1 VVSET
6 RNTQCG
12 DTVVGCRT
20 ESLRMGTRGNTKK
33 GKT

>member
-1 VVSET
+1 MMVRTCKENA
-6 RNTQCG
+6 RKQAA
-12 DTVVGCRT
+12 T